1 MKIWKHKSR
10 KCKNINFECTY
21 KNGKNVK
28 FGDIETKKQK
38 FHQHKELISIKN
50 IDMIKITVS
59 NNVPFVKK
67 NYLNILWAIK
77 MLKKLSLYV

>member
-1 MKIWKHKSR
+1 M
-10 KCKNINFECTY
+10 E
-21 KNGKNVK
+21 KNVK

-50 IDMIKITVS
+50 IDMNKITVS
-59 NNVPFVKK
+59 NNVSFVKK
-67 NYLNILWAIK
+67 NDLNILWAIK

>member
-1 MKIWKHKSR
+1 M
-10 KCKNINFECTY
+10 E
-21 KNGKNVK
+21 KNVK

-50 IDMIKITVS
+50 IDMNKITVS

-67 NYLNILWAIK
+67 NDLNIL
-77 MLKKLSLYV
+77 

>member
-1 MKIWKHKSR
+1 MNAHIKI
-10 KCKNINFECTY
+10 E
-21 KNGKNVK
+21 KNVK

-50 IDMIKITVS
+50 IDMNKITVS

-67 NYLNILWAIK
+67 NYLNIL
-77 MLKKLSLYV
+77 

>member
-1 MKIWKHKSR
+1 MNAHIKM
-10 KCKNINFECTY
+10 E
-21 KNGKNVK
+21 KNVK

-50 IDMIKITVS
+50 IDMNKITVS

-67 NYLNILWAIK
+67 NYLNIL
-77 MLKKLSLYV
+77 